1 MASEGGYFPP
11 ISPESEV
18 HTCLGSLGEVLRLS
32 AKDRK
37 GNLARKKAMIGENR
51 LVGAIDHFSRYR
63 AAFSLISFMEWSEG
77 DAGSSECY
85 NCLRNDLRF
94 IQLADS
100 YLGNETAFMSEIALF
115 RCWFSLN
122 VRLSLPHVDRTELA
136 KPELFEYL
144 SLLTGKTECEEF
156 HGRAIEYGEK
166 FGFVSYNALS
176 RRYVFP
182 LAHLFSYVSSR
193 SESVIN
199 ELYDEI
205 RTVEERDVLLQKR
218 LPDLLADALNLREEK
233 IIKLRFGVGTDGRS
247 HTLEK
252 IAKRLN
258 LTRERIRQIEKAAL
272 AKLSA
277 TSFLKIFLAE
287 FVRKSGRLLV
297 EANSYNTAY
306 AKFSS
311 LLLGIPYEL
320 LEGERILFLG
330 SEGAIEPKQFLHCV
344 TSDPSTL
351 IKAVWGK
358 FSFLPEEDLKNLEQ
372 TIKQQILRKAQHSD
386 RIYHALRQIGQP
398 AHFVDITDMHN
409 ELFPEKEMSYKSIHT
424 VLSACSV
431 SQDRKHGIVWVG
443 MKGTY
448 ALEEW
453 GYSRP
458 EFDLFETV
466 YMIVDR
472 LYEKTGKP
480 VSYNSIMA
488 EIGKYRK
495 IVNPKSVTMAAALNE
510 NLERLP
516 NNFFI
521 PSSEIDSFFGQSDY
535 REDSVDSMNEE
546 ELDRLIL
553 SFREEQKTRK
563 S

>member
-1 MASEGGYFPP
+1 
-11 ISPESEV
+11 
-18 HTCLGSLGEVLRLS
+18 
-32 AKDRK
+32 
-37 GNLARKKAMIGENR
+37 MIGGSR

-63 AAFSLISFMEWSEG
+63 AAFSLVNFMEWSEG
-77 DAGSSECY
+77 DAKSSECY
-85 NCLRNDLRF
+85 NCLRNDSRF

-122 VRLSLPHVDRTELA
+122 VRLSLPHVDRTELT
-136 KPELFEYL
+136 KPELFGYL

-166 FGFVSYNALS
+166 FGFVSYNSLS
-176 RRYVFP
+176 CRYVFP
-182 LAHLFSYVSSR
+182 LSHLFSYISR
-193 SESVIN
+193 RSKSIIN
-199 ELYDEI
+199 ELYDEM
-205 RTVEERDVLLQKR
+205 RTVEERDILLQKH
-218 LPDLLADALNLREEK
+218 LSDLLADVLNLREEE
-233 IIKLRFGVGTDGRS
+233 IIRLRFGIDPEHGPR
-247 HTLEK
+247 TLEE

-272 AKLSA
+272 GKLSA
-277 TSFLKIFLAE
+277 TSFLEIFLAE

-311 LLLGIPYEL
+311 LLLGIPHEL
-320 LEGERILFLG
+320 LQEKRILFLG
-330 SEGAIEPKQFLHCV
+330 LEGAIEPKQFLHCV
-344 TSDPSTL
+344 TSDPDTL
-351 IKAVWGK
+351 VKAVWEE
-358 FSFLPEEDLKNLEQ
+358 FSFLPEEDLKNLEYA
-372 TIKQQILRKAQHSD
+372 IKQQILRKAQNSE
-386 RIYHALRQIGQP
+386 RIYLALRQIGQP
-398 AHFVDITDMHN
+398 AHFVNITDMHN
-409 ELFPEKEMSYKSIHT
+409 ELFPEKEMSYKNIHG
-424 VLSACSV
+424 VLSACSI

-466 YMIVDR
+466 HMIVDR
-472 LYEKTGKP
+472 LYEETGKP

-488 EIGKYRK
+488 EIGRYRK
-495 IVNPKSVTMAAALNE
+495 IVNPKSVTMAASLNE

-516 NNFFI
+516 NNLFI
-521 PSSEIDSFFGQSDY
+521 PSSESDRFFGQSDDK
-535 REDSVDSMNEE
+535 EASADSMNEE
-546 ELDRLIL
+546 ELDRMIF
-553 SFREEQKTRK
+553 SFREEQKARK
-563 S
+563 P